1 MRRLLRATPTALPRA
16 LLGQQSSSVA
26 SSPLTTA
33 ARLLAT
39 SATHAL
45 PTRKQHFKEH
55 LHQLREQDPARW
67 SARALSR
74 HFGVPLENIEA
85 MLTLQALEAERKE
98 SGGALDA
105 ELLELADDAEEYLES
120 EFAESAPAAE
130 ELAKGAGATLGASE
144 TLYDDDAPPSVTL
157 EHMSLEHELA
167 LVGAVVAR
175 YSQGRAAPGV
185 GPAEALGAALGDA
198 LRSLSLDELSALE
211 EQVRPPGQAQGA
223 VVGAAG
229 ADEAAHRAAIQRSML
244 SSLCVDVPAPL
255 LEPAAAGQ
263 APLRLSAMALP
274 PLPPRRAGVA
284 RPQAAARGVTVGDG
298 MDDEAAKDEFWVDS
312 SRPKPAMAPVRRAVS
327 DDVMASPLRRPHGS
341 PTGDW
346 GQASTVEEMHSV
358 RAPLFADE
366 LQSNIE
372 ARARRLAPDAQHWPY
387 RKTGRF
393 LFTELT
399 RHSKKVP
406 MAARVWVS
414 EKDVG
419 MREPSEREGRAA
431 AVRAQP
437 PILQPRIKRNM

>member
-1 MRRLLRATPTALPRA
+1 M
-16 LLGQQSSSVA
+16 A

-55 LHQLREQDPARW
+55 LHKLREQDPARW

-157 EHMSLEHELA
+157 EDMSLEHELA

-211 EQVRPPGQAQGA
+211 EQVRPPGQAHGA
-223 VVGAAG
+223 VVGAG

-346 GQASTVEEMHSV
+346 GQASSVEEMHSV

-399 RHSKKVP
+399 RPSKKVP

-414 EKDVG
+414 EKGVG
-419 MREPSEREGRAA
+419 IREPSEHEGRAA

>member
-55 LHQLREQDPARW
+55 LHKLREQDPARW

-175 YSQGRAAPGV
+175 
-185 GPAEALGAALGDA
+185 
-198 LRSLSLDELSALE
+198 LSLDELSALE

-229 ADEAAHRAAIQRSML
+229 ADEAAQRAAIQRSML

-419 MREPSEREGRAA
+419 TREPSEREGRAA

>member
-55 LHQLREQDPARW
+55 LHKLREQDPARW

-98 SGGALDA
+98 SVGALDA
-105 ELLELADDAEEYLES
+105 ELLDLADDAEEYLES

-157 EHMSLEHELA
+157 EDMSLEHELA

-198 LRSLSLDELSALE
+198 LRGLGLDELSALE
-211 EQVRPPGQAQGA
+211 EQMRPPGQAHGA
-223 VVGAAG
+223 VVGAG
-229 ADEAAHRAAIQRSML
+229 ADEAAQRAAIQRSML

-263 APLRLSAMALP
+263 APLRLASVALP

-284 RPQAAARGVTVGDG
+284 RPQAAARGVAGG
-298 MDDEAAKDEFWVDS
+298 ERLDEAAAKDEFWVDS

-327 DDVMASPLRRPHGS
+327 DDVMASPLSRRNGAPS
-341 PTGDW
+341 GDYL
-346 GQASTVEEMHSV
+346 GQAISVEEMHSV
-358 RAPLFADE
+358 RAPLFADD
-366 LQSNIE
+366 LQSNLE
-372 ARARRLAPDAQHWPY
+372 ARDRRLAPDAQHWPY

-399 RHSKKVP
+399 RPSKKVP

-414 EKDVG
+414 EKGVG
-419 MREPSEREGRAA
+419 IREPSEHEGRAA